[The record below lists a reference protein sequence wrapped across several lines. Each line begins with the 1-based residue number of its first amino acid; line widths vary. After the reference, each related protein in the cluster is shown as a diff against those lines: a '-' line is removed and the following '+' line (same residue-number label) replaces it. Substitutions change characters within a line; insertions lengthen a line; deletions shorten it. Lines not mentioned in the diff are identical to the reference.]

1 MTHPAVHDA
10 IKGCAPLAEAASM
23 VGSPNPIDAIRQ
35 IDYDP
40 AAIEAYVG
48 QLRAAVKDL
57 AQAIEEQAKAIA
69 DHESGTGGT
78 ASDSASAEM
87 HKELDELRV
96 EQKGLETLIDE
107 IERIGKRMD
116 EVVRAAVGEILDICS
131 RATPAVAIVLEA
143 GWLPGDAAEEVVH
156 TAVADIIKVCAKSQ
170 DEVTKLRADLDKM
183 AASES
188 EGGAASGGVGGPGGG
203 EAEAGGGGAEAGG
216 PNTAGPSEA
225 EDAPDN
231 GSRDEP
237 QSGGGA

>member
-1 MTHPAVHDA
+1 MTHPAVQDA
-10 IKGCAPLAEAASM
+10 IKACTSLAEAASK

-40 AAIEAYVG
+40 AAVDAYVA
-48 QLRAAVKDL
+48 QLGDAVKDL
-57 AQAIEEQAKAIA
+57 AQAIEEQEKAIA
-69 DHESGTGGT
+69 EHEAGTGGT

-87 HKELDELRV
+87 RKELDELRV
-96 EQKGLETLIDE
+96 EQKGLQTLIDE
-107 IERIGKRMD
+107 VERIGQKMD
-116 EVVRAAVGEILDICS
+116 EVVRAAAGEIAGICAGVALS
-131 RATPAVAIVLEA
+131 VAVVLELD
-143 GWLPGDAAEEVVH
+143 WVPGDAGEEDVH
-156 TAVADIIKVCAKSQ
+156 AAVGDIIRVCTKSQ
-170 DEVTKLRADLDKM
+170 DEVAKLRSDLDKM
-183 AASES
+183 VGSES

-203 EAEAGGGGAEAGG
+203 EAEAGG